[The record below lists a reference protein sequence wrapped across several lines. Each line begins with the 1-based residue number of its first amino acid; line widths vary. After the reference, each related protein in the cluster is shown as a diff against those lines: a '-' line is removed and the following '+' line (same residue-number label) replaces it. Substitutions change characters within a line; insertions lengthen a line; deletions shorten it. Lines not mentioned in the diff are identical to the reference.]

1 MTKFDTQTQ
10 YNAAIMELN
19 KYFDDEMDGNVY
31 ITSASI
37 LDAKNAK
44 LLATYLNGQETMPRD
59 HVFKIIE
66 ENVPN
71 FFEEVADIYEEL

>member
-10 YNAAIMELN
+10 FNSALITLEKN
-19 KYFDDEMDGNVY
+19 FNDEMDGDVY
-31 ITSASI
+31 ITSARI
-37 LDAKNAK
+37 VQAKNAK